1 MGEDTHSVQKASVT
15 NFIFYAQFFN
25 TGFLL
30 LLVNANM
37 NEHRPYELTKHID
50 GPFSDYVPEWYD
62 DVGMQIVDMMKINAV
77 MPIINLVVAIVT
89 PKVMQKLDSSIGD
102 VYKTKATSISAFKGI
117 YGGGEY
123 AIEEMYSETFNAIF
137 ITMLYGIG
145 LPILFPLAAL
155 RLFLQ
160 WIC

>member
-1 MGEDTHSVQKASVT
+1 M
-15 NFIFYAQFFN
+15 
-25 TGFLL
+25 
-30 LLVNANM
+30 
-37 NEHRPYELTKHID
+37 
-50 GPFSDYVPEWYD
+50 PEWYD

-77 MPIINLVVAIVT
+77 MPLVNVVVALVT
-89 PKVMQKLDSSIGD
+89 PKVMQRLDTDTWD
-102 VYKTKATSISAFKGI
+102 VYKTKATSISDFKGI

-123 AIEEMYSETFNAIF
+123 AIEEMYSEAFNTIF

-160 WIC
+160 WICQRVTVAYCMRLPPAMDDSLSKNAIQILMWAPIFMIFNGFWMIGNM